1 MTLAGYHLSHNGIM
15 AAMIANVVPLIE
27 SIFRRRWGGLG
38 VDLGRPAAPLIIFRI
53 SENSPY
59 TSVRFR
65 WRNAVFWS
73 EFQAVFRPA
82 VTSILHARAV
92 EGGLRFYPAVH
103 FADVATTA
111 RASACAKHGRQWFC
125 ACFLGLVADPGVTY
139 RASSRRASLRNS
151 GSRRHSV
158 LGRSN
163 LRGSIFAGL
172 ACPRVQPVNTVC
184 SGFNSAVSQ
193 GRLAAARPKYLQ

>member
-1 MTLAGYHLSHNGIM
+1 
-15 AAMIANVVPLIE
+15 
-27 SIFRRRWGGLG
+27 
-38 VDLGRPAAPLIIFRI
+38 
-53 SENSPY
+53 
-59 TSVRFR
+59 
-65 WRNAVFWS
+65 
-73 EFQAVFRPA
+73 VFRPA
-82 VTSILHARAV
+82 ATSILHARAV

-163 LRGSIFAGL
+163 LRGSIFAGP

-193 GRLAAARPKYLQ
+193 GRLAAARPKYLVGPVKLRLQKCAAYFAPFVHFSCTSRVRAVSK